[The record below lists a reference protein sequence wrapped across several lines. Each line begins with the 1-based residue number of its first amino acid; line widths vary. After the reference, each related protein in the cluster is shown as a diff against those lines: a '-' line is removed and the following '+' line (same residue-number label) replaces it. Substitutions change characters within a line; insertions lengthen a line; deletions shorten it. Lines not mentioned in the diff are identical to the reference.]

1 VEAVSNDLLEP
12 SSGSDIPV
20 RRSEDDWGEI
30 FQNLAKGSRSALEDL
45 YDDVATKLYGLA
57 LWRTGSEDDAA
68 DVVHDVFVRVVDQG
82 PRLADVRNPKSW
94 LLTVT
99 HRVAVDVMRRRQRRQ
114 AESLEDCPY
123 LTADAVD
130 GVQRVD
136 AARASQLLAGLPP
149 GQRDA
154 VFLRHFADCTFAEI
168 GEIVGIPKFTA
179 ASRYRAGIRKLRW
192 LMEGNHE
199 TAR

>member
-12 SSGSDIPV
+12 SSGRDLPIQ
-20 RRSEDDWGEI
+20 RSEDDRKKI
-30 FQNLAKGSRSALEDL
+30 FQALARGNRAALEDL
-45 YDDVATKLYGLA
+45 YDAVAAKLYGLA
-57 LWRTGSEDDAA
+57 LWRTGSEEDAA

-82 PRLADVRNPKSW
+82 PRLAKVRNPKAW

-99 HRVAVDVMRRRQRRQ
+99 HRAAVDVMRRRRRRQ
-114 AESLEDCPY
+114 TESLDDCPF
-123 LTADAVD
+123 LTANVVD

-149 GQRDA
+149 AQRDA
-154 VFLRHFADCTFAEI
+154 VYLRHFADCTFAEI
-168 GEIVGIPKFTA
+168 AQIVGIPKFTA
-179 ASRYRAGIRKLRW
+179 ASRYRAGIRKLRR
-192 LMEGNHE
+192 LMEGDHE

>member
-12 SSGSDIPV
+12 SATSDV
-20 RRSEDDWGEI
+20 ETRRSEDDWKDV
-30 FQNLAKGSRSALEDL
+30 FQALARGNRAALEDL
-45 YDDVATKLYGLA
+45 YDVVAAKLYGLA
-57 LWRTGSEDDAA
+57 LWRTGSEEDAA
-68 DVVHDVFVRVVDQG
+68 DVVHDVFLRVVAQG
-82 PRLADVRNPKSW
+82 PRLADVRNPKAW

-99 HRVAVDVMRRRQRRQ
+99 HRAAVDVMRRRRRRQ
-114 AESLEDCPY
+114 TESLEDFPF
-123 LTADAVD
+123 LAANVVD
-130 GVQRVD
+130 GIQRVD

-154 VFLRHFADCTFAEI
+154 VYLRYFADCTFAEI

-179 ASRYRAGIRKLRW
+179 ASRYRAGIRKLRRI
-192 LMEGNHE
+192 MEGDHE